1 MKEKTIYVVVL
12 NYEVDNMFES
22 DVISVCD
29 NFAAAYEALTNKKN
43 EILSKGAY
51 EALTNTTNNIPQKG
65 SWEADLYEGNV
76 DFEEVEEFGYY
87 NSFEEAKNKMD
98 DILNKN
104 PQDYISE

>member
-29 NFAAAYEALTNKKN
+29 NFASAYEALTNKKN

-51 EALTNTTNNIPQKG
+51 EALTNTTNNIPSKG

-76 DFEEVEEFGYY
+76 DFEEGDDYVFYDRPYFNEYLSLKIEE
-87 NSFEEAKNKMD
+87 KM
-98 DILNKN
+98 LNK
-104 PQDYISE
+104 